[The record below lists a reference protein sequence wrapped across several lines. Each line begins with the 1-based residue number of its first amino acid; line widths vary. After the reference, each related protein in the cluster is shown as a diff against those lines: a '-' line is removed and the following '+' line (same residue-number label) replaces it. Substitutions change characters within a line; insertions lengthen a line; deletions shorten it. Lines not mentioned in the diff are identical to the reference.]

1 MGWVLPIL
9 GLVGCGDEAGG
20 PDDVLGDTAPFTC
33 EGAPASVTIGGTGT
47 DDSQLP
53 IWVEMPEGSE
63 QTMVHGP
70 QGGWHILASAD
81 VQGTDP
87 IVTIRLQIF
96 WPAHD
101 DARLS
106 DGLFRVMLVPD
117 TRCGGY
123 YAGMFGILDVSEVA
137 EGDAN
142 TPPELLAGE
151 ALKLTLD
158 IVDLDGLT
166 AHDEVSVIAALDP
179 ADVDEE

>member
-1 MGWVLPIL
+1 MSGVLSL
-9 GLVGCGDEAGG
+9 FGFLGCGDEAGAG
-20 PDDVLGDTAPFTC
+20 DDLWKDTAPFTC
-33 EGAPASVTIGGTGT
+33 DGAPASVTIGGTGT
-47 DDSQLP
+47 DDSQHP
-53 IWVEMPEGSE
+53 TWVEMPAGSE

-81 VQGTDP
+81 VQGTNP
-87 IVTIRLQIF
+87 IVTIRYQVF

-101 DARLS
+101 EARLS

-117 TRCGGY
+117 DRCGGY

-137 EGDAN
+137 TGDAN

-151 ALKLTLD
+151 TLRLTLD

-166 AHDEVSVIAALDP
+166 AHDEVSVVAGLDP
-179 ADVDEE
+179 ADVDAQ